1 MKINYKIKFLLT
13 TLAVLS
19 TITACQSEGNSDN
32 EKGLSYYKNGQFHSA
47 ITSFEAAIATNNKEP
62 DFYVNLGM
70 TYIELED
77 YDAALTQ
84 FELALTLDADH
95 RLAKR
100 GVGIV
105 NLALGNYEDAIT
117 NFSDAL
123 LLANGTLTELEYD
136 LVDYRALAE
145 SKIGRYDAAIESYS
159 TLIDVGYRTSEHYY
173 LRGQVY
179 LLADKYDEALADFDN
194 AVKLNKSSCT
204 LYLNIYNSLISAG
217 YDNDARNF
225 LGKALTNNAIG
236 DDYSIGL
243 IYFHL
248 DDYTNAILKLAPAST
263 DNTEALLYLGRCYY
277 AAGDTEQAKNTFKK
291 YLTYNNTNGY
301 VYNQLGLISISE
313 GDYTTAL
320 SYFQDGILTNDLAA
334 LQELKWNE
342 IVCYEELRD
351 FDTAFEKVSAYIT
364 AYPDDEAAMREY
376 EFLKTR

>member
-1 MKINYKIKFLLT
+1 MKVNSIKLLFIT
-13 TLAVLS
+13 FAALS
-19 TITACQSEGNSDN
+19 TITACQSEGNQDN

-47 ITSFEAAIATNNKEP
+47 ITSFEAAIATNKKEP
-62 DFYVNLGM
+62 DFYTNLGM

-84 FELALTLDADH
+84 FELALTLDSEH

-105 NLALGNYEDAIT
+105 NLALGNYEDALT

-136 LVDYRALAE
+136 LVDYRALVE
-145 SKIGRYDAAIESYS
+145 SKLGKYDAAIESYS
-159 TLIDVGYRTSEHYY
+159 TLIDVGYRKSEHHY

-179 LLADKYDEALADFDN
+179 LLSGKYKEAISDFEN
-194 AVKLNKSSCT
+194 AVKLDKSSCT
-204 LYLNIYNSLISAG
+204 LYLNIYNSLSSAG

-236 DDYSIGL
+236 DNYSIGL
-243 IYFHL
+243 IYFYL

-263 DNTEALLYLGRCYY
+263 DNNDALLYLGRAYH
-277 AAGDTEQAKNTFKK
+277 ASGDTEQAKNTFKK

-320 SYFQDGILTNDLAA
+320 SYFQDGILTNDQTA

-351 FDTAFEKVSAYIT
+351 FDTAFEKVSEYIT
-364 AYPDDEAAMREY
+364 VYPNDEAAIREY
-376 EFLKTR
+376 DFLKTR